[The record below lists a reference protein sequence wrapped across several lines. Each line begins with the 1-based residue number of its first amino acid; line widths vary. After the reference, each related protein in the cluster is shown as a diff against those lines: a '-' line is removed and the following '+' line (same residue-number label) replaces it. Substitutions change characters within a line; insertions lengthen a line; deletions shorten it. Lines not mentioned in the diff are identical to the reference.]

1 MLNSFIIVMR
11 EGFESFLLVAVI
23 LAYLRKSE
31 QKWLTSA
38 VYVAILL
45 ALAASAGLAYV
56 LNTGVDDATV
66 QNLFGSFIGGYIS
79 QFFANEALREAV
91 LGTIAVVMVGTLV
104 IHMWR
109 TGPKIQQKMRE
120 KLTAVSSKSSSL
132 AAVLG
137 VFLFTFLMITREGME
152 TALMLMQVKNPNLIN
167 GALLGLCAAIAFAFG
182 WARFGHL
189 INVKRFF
196 QVTGIFLLLFMVQV
210 SIYSFHEFS
219 EAGLLPNSDFLHAA
233 TEKFSPD
240 GLYGKWFSPIMI
252 GICALWLLGAWL
264 IDRRNKPEATPTAS
278 SPARASTTSLSDLSE
293 YPRRS

>member
-23 LAYLRKSE
+23 LSYLRKSG
-31 QKWLTSA
+31 QKWLISSVFA
-38 VYVAILL
+38 AIAL
-45 ALAASAGLAYV
+45 ALSASAGLAYL
-56 LNTGVDDATV
+56 LNKGIDDAVVEST
-66 QNLFGSFIGGYIS
+66 FGTTIGPYIS

-91 LGTIAVVMVGTLV
+91 LGALAVVMVGTLV

-109 TGPKIQQKMRE
+109 TGPKVQQRMRE
-120 KLTAVSSKSSSL
+120 RLSSVSSKSSRI
-132 AAVLG
+132 AAALG

-152 TALMLMQVKNPNLIN
+152 TALLLMQVKDPQLIN
-167 GALLGLCAAIAFAFG
+167 GALLGLFAAVAFAWG

-210 SIYSFHEFS
+210 GIYSFHEFA
-219 EAGLLPNSDFLHAA
+219 EAGLLPNSEVLHAA

-240 GLYGKWFSPIMI
+240 GLYGKWFSPIMVS
-252 GICALWLLGAWL
+252 ICGLWLLGAWL
-264 IDRRNKPEATPTAS
+264 IDRTKDTRVGGMPKLEGTG
-278 SPARASTTSLSDLSE
+278 
-293 YPRRS
+293 